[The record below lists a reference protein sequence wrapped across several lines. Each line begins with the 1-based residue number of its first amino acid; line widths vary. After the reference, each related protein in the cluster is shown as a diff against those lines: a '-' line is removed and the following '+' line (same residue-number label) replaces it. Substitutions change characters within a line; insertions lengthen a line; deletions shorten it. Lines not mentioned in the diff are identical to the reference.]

1 MDILGIGPLE
11 LLFIILIALIILG
24 PKDMIKAGRTTGSFL
39 RKIVTSPNWKIL
51 QQASRDMRYLP
62 NRLMK
67 EAGLDDLKDQ
77 IPAPE
82 QIQKEAGLDHLE
94 KEMKDLK
101 SSISEWT
108 TPPDTIEIEN
118 NKEAKQT
125 SISEENNTNPDND

>member
-39 RKIVTSPNWKIL
+39 RKIVTSPNWRIL

-67 EAGLDDLKDQ
+67 EAGLDNLKDQ
-77 IPAPE
+77 LPAPE
-82 QIQKEAGLDHLE
+82 QIQKEAGLDHLD

-108 TPPDTIEIEN
+108 TPPNNIEIEK
-118 NKEAKQT
+118 NKVHNQVTNSEA
-125 SISEENNTNPDND
+125 NNTIPDKD